1 MSFPVYQSF
10 HYSYTPVSRK
20 LITPVEVIGISS
32 KEPGQKTTVRALWD
46 TGAECSV
53 ISPEISQALGLIPIG
68 TTRIVGVNN
77 TSPAG
82 KVKITLILP
91 NRIRIPNLTVLVCTL
106 IPGADMLIGMD
117 IMMRGDSL
125 ISNGGGETLFS
136 FTIPSFS
143 EKMDLHEKALE
154 ANEKIP

>member
-1 MSFPVYQSF
+1 MSSPAYQSF

-20 LITPVEVIGISS
+20 LITPAEAIGISS
-32 KEPGQKTTVRALWD
+32 KKPGQKITVRALWD

-53 ISPEISQALGLIPIG
+53 ISPEVSQALGLIPIG
-68 TTRIVGVNN
+68 ATRIAGVNN

-82 KVKITLILP
+82 KVKITLVLP

-117 IMMRGDSL
+117 IMMRGDFL

-136 FTIPSFS
+136 FVIPSFS
-143 EKMDLHEKALE
+143 EKMDLHEQALE
-154 ANEKIP
+154 VNDRKF